1 MTSMTS
7 MTSMTPSTAM
17 TQLNSPIKALGY
29 LGIQATSLDPWSDYA
44 TQFVGLQAG
53 PRSVDRLQ
61 LRMDDRAHRLTVHK
75 GASNKGINYFGWEL
89 EDATAMN
96 QLAASLEQAGV
107 AVTVG
112 DSSLRQQRGVRDLIV
127 FADPAGNRLEAFY
140 GAELAPAAFV
150 PGRSISGFRSGALG
164 MGHAVLTVTQVEP
177 LLKFYQQV
185 LGFGMSDYIL
195 QPFKAYFMHVN
206 GRHHALAL
214 IETGTAGVH
223 HIMLEMLG
231 LDDVGQAY
239 DLALGEAD
247 RIGTTLGRHTN
258 DFMTS
263 FYARTPSDFMVE
275 IGWGGRVIDPANW
288 QPFEVTAGPSMWG
301 HDRNWLPPDA
311 RVQARDLRLRVAAQG
326 MRYPVQVLPGNYEL
340 MDK

>member
-1 MTSMTS
+1 MS
-7 MTSMTPSTAM
+7 P
-17 TQLNSPIKALGY
+17 LKSPIKALGY
-29 LGIQATSLDPWSDYA
+29 LGIEASSLDEWSNYA
-44 TQFVGLQAG
+44 TRFIGMQLGQL
-53 PRSVDRLQ
+53 RSDRLQ
-61 LRMDDRAHRLTVHK
+61 LRIDERAHRLTVHR
-75 GASNKGINYFGWEL
+75 GDSNKGIRYFGWEV
-89 EDATAMN
+89 EDTAALS
-96 QLAASLEQAGV
+96 QLAARLEQSGI
-107 AVTVG
+107 AVTAG
-112 DSSLRQQRGVRDLIV
+112 DSSLRQQRGVTDLIS
-127 FADPAGNRLEAFY
+127 FADPAGNRLEAYY
-140 GAELAPAAFV
+140 GAEQAATPFT

-164 MGHAVLTVTQVEP
+164 MGHAVLTVTEVAP
-177 LLKFYQQV
+177 LLRFYQQV

-195 QPFKAYFMHVN
+195 HPFKAYFMHVN

-214 IETGTAGVH
+214 IQTGTAGVH

-239 DLALGEAD
+239 DLALGEPD

-311 RVQARDLRLRVAAQG
+311 RAQARDLRLRVAAEG

-340 MDK
+340 MAK